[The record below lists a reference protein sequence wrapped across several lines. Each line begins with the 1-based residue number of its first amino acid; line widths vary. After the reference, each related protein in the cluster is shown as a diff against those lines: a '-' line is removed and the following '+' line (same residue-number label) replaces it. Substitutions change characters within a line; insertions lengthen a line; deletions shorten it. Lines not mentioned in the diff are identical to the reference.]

1 MKLNGAYPRT
11 PDAFGDMVER
21 TLASLPDECARPTT
35 ARRVPPRRVLLIAAL
50 AAITLIGGM
59 ALAAAHMGL
68 IDMLFYG
75 RSPSPAA
82 AESVENIG
90 ASDAQDGYSLS
101 AEQYLIDGDKLHL
114 SLDMGAPEGGYT
126 LAFARITTASDECI
140 VTSVPDEYA
149 LAALG
154 GDFEAQRQFYAQVVF
169 EHMPEKPFDVTVDA
183 YFLEPELPVRL
194 YSPTEE
200 EALGLAAGTLD
211 DALNKYIMVGSDG
224 GTFYPTMRADFAKGD
239 TRDYGGS
246 PDDSIKLLADSG
258 IARKAARLSVTFT
271 VNPNASAGTLRAL
284 ARPMSIDFTDYTF
297 TIRRADFSAASAI
310 LLFEVHPKRAMDEI
324 TMSND
329 DPLYRW
335 YEPRM
340 ADGTPLDVSVGGGY
354 STERDP
360 YGNVY
365 LDYEMRLGGISEL
378 PDEITLVPYRI
389 DGSGTRVYFEDEAVK
404 VPLADTSR

>member
-35 ARRVPPRRVLLIAAL
+35 ARRVLPRRVLLIATL
-50 AAITLIGGM
+50 AAITLIGGI

-82 AESVENIG
+82 AESVENIC

-101 AEQYLIDGDKLHL
+101 AEQYLIDSDKLHL
-114 SLDMGAPEGGYT
+114 SLDMGAPDGAYT
-126 LAFARITTASDECI
+126 LAFTNISASVDGCITASA
-140 VTSVPDEYA
+140 PDEYA
-149 LAALG
+149 LAVLG
-154 GDFEAQRQFYAQVVF
+154 GDFGAQRQFYGQLVF
-169 EHMPEKPFDVTVDA
+169 DTLPDAPFDVTVDA
-183 YFLEPELPVRL
+183 YFLKPALPVRA
-194 YSPTEE
+194 YSP
-200 EALGLAAGTLD
+200 AAEDSFL
-211 DALNKYIMVGSDG
+211 LSDG
-224 GTFYPTMRADFAKGD
+224 SMPAYMNDSIYVSDSSGTFFPTMRADLHGCGGD
-239 TRDYGGS
+239 YYGDPAS
-246 PDDSIKLLADSG
+246 MLSRMG
-258 IARKAARLSVTFT
+258 IADEVMHLRVKFT
-271 VNPNASAGTLRAL
+271 VDPNASAGTLRAL
-284 ARPMSIDFTDYTF
+284 AAPLSADFPEYTF

-310 LLFEVHPKRAMDEI
+310 LLFEVHPRHAMDEI
-324 TMSND
+324 TMTND

-354 STERDP
+354 SSERDSD
-360 YGNVY
+360 GTVY

-389 DGSGTRVYFEDEAVK
+389 DGGGTRVYFEDEAVK
-404 VPLADTSR
+404 VPLADASR

>member
-1 MKLNGAYPRT
+1 MKLNSAYPRT

-35 ARRVPPRRVLLIAAL
+35 ARRVPHRRVLIIAAL

-154 GDFEAQRQFYAQVVF
+154 GDFRR
-169 EHMPEKPFDVTVDA
+169 EKAVLCTGDV
-183 YFLEPELPVRL
+183 
-194 YSPTEE
+194 
-200 EALGLAAGTLD
+200 
-211 DALNKYIMVGSDG
+211 
-224 GTFYPTMRADFAKGD
+224 
-239 TRDYGGS
+239 
-246 PDDSIKLLADSG
+246 
-258 IARKAARLSVTFT
+258 
-271 VNPNASAGTLRAL
+271 
-284 ARPMSIDFTDYTF
+284 
-297 TIRRADFSAASAI
+297 
-310 LLFEVHPKRAMDEI
+310 
-324 TMSND
+324 
-329 DPLYRW
+329 
-335 YEPRM
+335 
-340 ADGTPLDVSVGGGY
+340 
-354 STERDP
+354 
-360 YGNVY
+360 
-365 LDYEMRLGGISEL
+365 
-378 PDEITLVPYRI
+378 
-389 DGSGTRVYFEDEAVK
+389 
-404 VPLADTSR
+404 

>member
-50 AAITLIGGM
+50 AAITLIGGI

-114 SLDMGAPEGGYT
+114 SLDMGAPDGAYT
-126 LAFARITTASDECI
+126 LAFTNISASVDGCITASA
-140 VTSVPDEYA
+140 PDEYA

-154 GDFEAQRQFYAQVVF
+154 GDFGAQRQFYGQLVF
-169 EHMPEKPFDVTVDA
+169 DTLPDAPFDVTVDA
-183 YFLEPELPVRL
+183 YFLKPALPVRA
-194 YSPTEE
+194 YSP
-200 EALGLAAGTLD
+200 AAEDSFL
-211 DALNKYIMVGSDG
+211 LSDG
-224 GTFYPTMRADFAKGD
+224 SMPAYMNDSIYVSDSSGTFFPTMRADLHGCGGD
-239 TRDYGGS
+239 YYGDPAS
-246 PDDSIKLLADSG
+246 LLSRMG
-258 IARKAARLSVTFT
+258 IADEVMHLRVKFT
-271 VNPNASAGTLRAL
+271 VDPNASAGTLRAL
-284 ARPMSIDFTDYTF
+284 ARHMSIDFTDYTF

-324 TMSND
+324 TMTND

-340 ADGTPLDVSVGGGY
+340 ADGMPLDVSVGGGY
-354 STERDP
+354 SSERDSD
-360 YGNVY
+360 GNVY
-365 LDYEMRLGGISEL
+365 LDYEMRLGGISDL
-378 PDEITLVPYRI
+378 PDEIVLVPYRI
-389 DGSGTRVYFEDEAVK
+389 ENNARVYFEDEAVK
-404 VPLADTSR
+404 IPLNDTSK

>member
-114 SLDMGAPEGGYT
+114 SLDMGAPDGAYT
-126 LAFARITTASDECI
+126 LAFTNISASVDGYITA
-140 VTSVPDEYA
+140 SVPDEYA

-154 GDFEAQRQFYAQVVF
+154 GDFGAQRQFYGQLVF
-169 EHMPEKPFDVTVDA
+169 DTLPDAPFDVTVDA
-183 YFLEPELPVRL
+183 YFLKPALPVRA
-194 YSPTEE
+194 YSP
-200 EALGLAAGTLD
+200 AAEDSFL
-211 DALNKYIMVGSDG
+211 LSDG
-224 GTFYPTMRADFAKGD
+224 SMPAYMNDSIYVSDSSGTFFPTMRADLHGCGGD
-239 TRDYGGS
+239 YYGDPAS
-246 PDDSIKLLADSG
+246 MLSRMG
-258 IARKAARLSVTFT
+258 IADEVMHLHVKFT
-271 VNPNASAGTLRAL
+271 VDPNASAGTLRAL
-284 ARPMSIDFTDYTF
+284 AAPMSADFPEYTF

-324 TMSND
+324 TMTND

-354 STERDP
+354 SSERDSD
-360 YGNVY
+360 GNVY

-378 PDEITLVPYRI
+378 PDEIVLVPYRI
-389 DGSGTRVYFEDEAVK
+389 ENNARVYFEDEAVK
-404 VPLADTSR
+404 IPLNDTSK

>member
-11 PDAFGDMVER
+11 PDAFGNMVER

-35 ARRVPPRRVLLIAAL
+35 ARCVPPRRVLLIAAL

-114 SLDMGAPEGGYT
+114 SLDMGAPDGAYT
-126 LAFARITTASDECI
+126 LAFTNISASVDGCITASA
-140 VTSVPDEYA
+140 PDEYA

-154 GDFEAQRQFYAQVVF
+154 GDFGAQRQFYGQLVF
-169 EHMPEKPFDVTVDA
+169 DTLPDAPFDVTVDA
-183 YFLEPELPVRL
+183 YFLKPALPVRA
-194 YSPTEE
+194 YSP
-200 EALGLAAGTLD
+200 AAEDSFL
-211 DALNKYIMVGSDG
+211 LSDG
-224 GTFYPTMRADFAKGD
+224 SMPAYMNDSIYVSDSSGTFFPTMRADMRGRGGD
-239 TRDYGGS
+239 YYGDPAS
-246 PDDSIKLLADSG
+246 MLSRMG
-258 IARKAARLSVTFT
+258 IADEVMHLRVKFT
-271 VNPNASAGTLRAL
+271 VDPNASAGTLRAL
-284 ARPMSIDFTDYTF
+284 AVPMSADFPEYTF

-310 LLFEVHPKRAMDEI
+310 LLFEVHPRRDIAEI

-335 YEPRM
+335 YEPRLP
-340 ADGTPLDVSVGGGY
+340 DGTPIDCSMGGGY

-389 DGSGTRVYFEDEAVK
+389 DGGGTRVYFEDEAVK

>member
-82 AESVENIG
+82 VESVE
-90 ASDAQDGYSLS
+90 SVDMKDAQAGYSLD

-114 SLDMGAPEGGYT
+114 SLGMGAPDGAYT
-126 LAFARITTASDECI
+126 LAFTNISSSVDGCITASA
-140 VTSVPDEYA
+140 PDEYA

-154 GDFEAQRQFYAQVVF
+154 GDFGAQRQFYGQLVF
-169 EHMPEKPFDVTVDA
+169 DTLPDAPFDVTVDA
-183 YFLEPELPVRL
+183 YFLKPALPVRA
-194 YSPTEE
+194 YSP
-200 EALGLAAGTLD
+200 AAEDSFL
-211 DALNKYIMVGSDG
+211 LSDG
-224 GTFYPTMRADFAKGD
+224 SMPAYMNDSIYVSDSSGTFFPTMRADLRGCGSDYYGD
-239 TRDYGGS
+239 PASMLSRM
-246 PDDSIKLLADSG
+246 G
-258 IARKAARLSVTFT
+258 IADEVMHLRVKFT
-271 VNPNASAGTLRAL
+271 VDHNASAGTLMAL
-284 ARPMSIDFTDYTF
+284 AAPLSADFPEYTF

-324 TMSND
+324 TMTND

-340 ADGTPLDVSVGGGY
+340 ADGTPLDVSSVGGGY
-354 STERDP
+354 SSERDSD
-360 YGNVY
+360 GNVY

-378 PDEITLVPYRI
+378 PDEIVLVPYRI
-389 DGSGTRVYFEDEAVK
+389 ENNARVYFEDEAVK
-404 VPLADTSR
+404 IPLNDTSK